1 MSDDFLA
8 RNDGPVYTPPPED
21 NYSSVCVGVYNLG
34 LQETKFGP
42 KHQVFLNW
50 QIDLEKEDGSRHV
63 VGNKYTLSLYELATF
78 RKMVEAWFGTKIT
91 PEQEKEGIDPRKFLG
106 KPCLLQ
112 IIHAHG
118 TGAKANRVYAN
129 VGAVTKLMK
138 GIQPLEPNIKLT
150 SYSFS
155 DGLNIPEETPKY
167 VAQLIQKSRQW
178 MVLQN
183 QANRAN
189 NDDGAP
195 HFAADDAV
203 DDGTVPF

>member
-8 RNDGPVYTPPPED
+8 KNEGTGYTPPPED
-21 NYSSVCVGVYNLG
+21 NYSAVCVGVYNLG

-42 KHQVFLNW
+42 KHQVFINW

-91 PEQEKEGIDPRKFLG
+91 AEQEKKGIDPRKFLG

-112 IIHAHG
+112 IIHAKG
-118 TGAKANRVYAN
+118 TGMKANKTYAN

-138 GIQPLEPNIKLT
+138 GMTPLEPTVKLT
-150 SYSFS
+150 SYSFT
-155 DGLNIPEETPKY
+155 DGMAIPEETPKY
-167 VAQLIQKSRQW
+167 VVQLIQKSRQW
-178 MVLQN
+178 AVLQN
-183 QANRAN
+183 QAARAN
-189 NDDGAP
+189 HDHDEP
-195 HFAADDAV
+195 HFADDDAV
-203 DDGTVPF
+203 DDGSVPF